1 MNKFIQN
8 FFQVVYPFYPLWAFV
23 ATTFLHFP
31 IEKVFIFV
39 LLPMLIYIIWTIRIM
54 VPAYLVFFIS
64 FTLYHIISTFYFGL
78 LPGNTT
84 PFRFIFSDPN
94 VLACVIFFIIENT
107 NFDEIFLNRMNRNV
121 LIIVG
126 LSLIVSMIQ
135 IKIPLFF
142 YDRSQDSELNYV
154 EEARNP
160 SIYSWVGLNSIGV
173 TFPILVAILL
183 NFYNTT
189 SKFFSLVTISGII
202 VAFLTKARFVMI
214 STIIAFLQ
222 LLLIRSVSL
231 KKKIYIISFFVVGI
245 FLIVGA
251 SKMAG
256 YDINEIINERIMEKG
271 TDMRSA
277 KARMV
282 SYDVFMMKF
291 PENPY
296 FGVGPKTRND
306 VVDLLDGS
314 APIIHVG
321 YLSYL
326 YYYGAFGASLLFLAL
341 LCLLYDGWMTGR
353 RNDFWGS
360 FYGLLGFALANFTF
374 VYFNFSEMGIILAI
388 IYMRYYK
395 VNPRRLEEEDSKIKK
410 MPKMNYKMA

>member
-39 LLPMLIYIIWTIRIM
+39 LLPMLIYIIWAIRIM

-64 FTLYHIISTFYFGL
+64 FTIYHLCSVFYFGL

-84 PFRFIFSDPN
+84 TFRFIFSDQN
-94 VLACVIFFIIENT
+94 VLACILFFIIENT
-107 NFDEIFLNRMNRNV
+107 NFDETFLKRMNRHI

-135 IKIPLFF
+135 IKSPMFF
-142 YDRSQDSELNYV
+142 YDRGQDLELNYA

-173 TFPILVAILL
+173 TFPILIAILL

-189 SKFFSLVTISGII
+189 SRYFPLVTISGII

-222 LLLIRSVSL
+222 LLLIRSVPL
-231 KKKIYIISFFVVGI
+231 KKKIYIISFFVAGI
-245 FLIVGA
+245 FLIIGA
-251 SKMAG
+251 SQMMG
-256 YDINEIINERIMEKG
+256 YNINDTINDRILEKG

-282 SYDVFMMKF
+282 SYDVFMVKF
-291 PENPY
+291 PEYPY

-326 YYYGAFGASLLFLAL
+326 YYYGAVGASLLFLAL
-341 LCLLYDGWMTGR
+341 LCMLWDAWMTGR

-360 FYGLLGFALANFTF
+360 FYGLLGFTLANFTF
-374 VYFNFSEMGIILAI
+374 VYFNFSEMGIILAV

-395 VNPRRLEEEDSKIKK
+395 VNPMPLEDYKIKK
-410 MPKMNYKMA
+410 MQPVNYKMA

>member
-31 IEKVFIFV
+31 IEKIFIFV
-39 LLPMLIYIIWTIRIM
+39 LLPMLLYIIWAIRIM

-84 PFRFIFSDPN
+84 PFRFIFSDQN
-94 VLACVIFFIIENT
+94 VLACILLLIIENT
-107 NFDEIFLNRMNRNV
+107 NFDEVFLKRMNRHI

-126 LSLIVSMIQ
+126 LSLIVSVIQ
-135 IKIPLFF
+135 IKNPMFF
-142 YDRSQDSELNYV
+142 YDRGQDSELNYA

-173 TFPILVAILL
+173 TFPILIAILL
-183 NFYNTT
+183 NYYNTA
-189 SKFFSLVTISGII
+189 SRFFPLVTISGIV
-202 VAFLTKARFVMI
+202 VAFLTKARFVMV
-214 STIIAFLQ
+214 STIVAFLQ
-222 LLLIRSVSL
+222 LLLIRSVPL
-231 KKKIYIISFFVVGI
+231 KRKIYIISFFVGGI
-245 FLIVGA
+245 FLIIGA
-251 SKMAG
+251 AQMAG
-256 YDINEIINERIMEKG
+256 YNINNTINERILEKD

-282 SYDVFMMKF
+282 SYDVFMVKF

-341 LCLLYDGWMTGR
+341 LCMLWDAWMTGR

-360 FYGLLGFALANFTF
+360 FYGLLGFTLANFTF

-395 VNPRRLEEEDSKIKK
+395 VNPTNVEDHKIKK
-410 MPKMNYKMA
+410 MQHVNYKMA